1 MESIPSW
8 LPAVAAVLMI
18 AIVGAVAKLC
28 LWMVKREG
36 IESGVITPL
45 EDIKQDIRVIRIA
58 ISDLVTGNDSKGG
71 Q

>member
-18 AIVGAVAKLC
+18 AIIGAVAKLC
-28 LWMVKREG
+28 LWMGKRGG
-36 IESGVITPL
+36 IESGIITTL
-45 EDIKQDIRVIRIA
+45 EDIKQDIRTIRNA
-58 ISDLVTGNDSKGG
+58 ISDLLTINDSKTR

>member
-18 AIVGAVAKLC
+18 AVVGAVAKLC
-28 LWMVKREG
+28 LWMGKREG
-36 IESGVITPL
+36 IESSVIKTL
-45 EDIKQDIRVIRIA
+45 EDIKEDIRTIRIA
-58 ISDLVTGNDSKGG
+58 ISDFVTSNETKSR